1 MIKTRFAPSP
11 TGVLHVGG
19 ARTALFC
26 WLYSKKMGGKFV
38 LRIEDTDL
46 ERSTPESVQAILDG
60 MTWLG
65 LDYEEGPYYQTERF
79 DRYLEVIGRLV
90 EQGDAYYCECSRERL
105 DALRTQQM
113 EAKQKPRYDGCCREQ
128 RLQPSAGK
136 PMVVRFRNPQQGI
149 VSFHD
154 HVKGEISVNNTE
166 LDDLIIARSDGSPT
180 YNLSVVVDDMDMEIT
195 HVLRGDDH
203 VNNTPRQI
211 NILRALQAP
220 VPEYAH
226 VPMILGDDGK
236 RLSKRHG
243 AVGVMEY
250 FEAGYLPEAMLNYLV
265 RLGWSHGDQEIFTRQ
280 EMIENFTLDGLNKS
294 ASSFN
299 TEKLNWV
306 NQQYLISTSLDK
318 IVELVK
324 QRLDRLELVYDSSL
338 DFSTVVD
345 LYRQRVSTVNELVD
359 SILYCF
365 QEFSEYDEKAA
376 RKVLNQS
383 AEEPLQLLLEQLSN
397 LETWNALSIHAVIAS
412 ITEKLGVGMGKVGQP
427 LRVAVTG
434 GSFSPPI
441 DQTVELLGKERSISR
456 IRRAIDYI
464 SVNTAS

>member
-26 WLYSKKMGGKFV
+26 WLYSKKVDGRFV

-46 ERSTPESVQAILDG
+46 ERSTPESVQAILDA
-60 MTWLG
+60 MQWLG
-65 LDYEEGPYYQTERF
+65 LDYDEGPYYQTQRF
-79 DRYLEVIGRLV
+79 ARYIEVINQLI
-90 EQGDAYYCECSRERL
+90 EQGHAYYCECSRERL
-105 DALRTQQM
+105 DDLREQQM
-113 EAKQKPRYDGCCREQ
+113 AAKQKPRYDGCCRELG
-128 RLQPSAGK
+128 LQADSDK
-136 PMVVRFRNPQQGI
+136 PMVVRFKNPQQGV

-154 HVKGEISVNNTE
+154 HVKGEISVSNSE

-180 YNLSVVVDDMDMEIT
+180 YNLSVVVDDMDMDIT

-211 NILRALQAP
+211 NILNALAAP

-250 FEAGYLPEAMLNYLV
+250 FAAGYLPEALLNYLV
-265 RLGWSHGDQEIFTRQ
+265 RLGWSHGDQEIFTLQ
-280 EMIENFTLDGLNKS
+280 EMIDNFSLDGLNKS

-299 TEKLNWV
+299 TDKLKWV
-306 NQQYLISTSLDK
+306 NQQYLMSSPLDR
-318 IVELVK
+318 IVQLVR
-324 QRLDRLELVYDSSL
+324 QRLDLLELVYDD
-338 DFSTVVD
+338 DFEFATVVD
-345 LYRQRVSTVNELVD
+345 LYRQRVFTINELVD

-365 QEFSEYDEKAA
+365 QDFTAYDEKAA
-376 RKVLNQS
+376 QKVLKP
-383 AEEPLQLLLEQLSN
+383 AALEPLQRLLDLLAELDS
-397 LETWNALSIHAVIAS
+397 WNAVSIHDVVAKVTA
-412 ITEKLGVGMGKVGQP
+412 ELEVGMGKVGQP

-441 DQTVELLGKERSISR
+441 DQTVELLGKERSINR
-456 IRRAIDYI
+456 IQRAIEFI
-464 SVNTAS
+464 STNHA

>member
-60 MTWLG
+60 MAWLG

-79 DRYLEVIGRLV
+79 DRYLEVIGQLV

-105 DALRTQQM
+105 DALRAQQM
-113 EAKQKPRYDGCCREQ
+113 EAKQKPRYDGCCRELG
-128 RLQPSAGK
+128 LQPIAGK
-136 PMVVRFRNPQQGI
+136 PMVVRFSNPRQGI

-211 NILRALQAP
+211 NILRALEAP

-226 VPMILGDDGK
+226 VPMILGADGK

-250 FEAGYLPEAMLNYLV
+250 FDAGYLPEAMLNYLV
-265 RLGWSHGDQEIFTRQ
+265 RLGWSHGDQEIFTCQ
-280 EMIENFTLDGLNKS
+280 EMIENFTLDALNKS

-306 NQQYLISTSLDK
+306 NQQYLVSTSLDK

-324 QRLDRLELVYDSSL
+324 QRLDRLEIDYDSSL
-338 DFSTVVD
+338 DFSAMVD

-365 QEFSEYDEKAA
+365 QDFSEYDAKAA
-376 RKVLNQS
+376 RKALNQS
-383 AEEPLQLLLEQLSN
+383 ALEPLQLLLEQLSK
-397 LETWNALSIHAVIAS
+397 LETWNALSIHAVIES

-441 DQTVELLGKERSISR
+441 DQTVELLGKQRSIAR
-456 IRRAIDYI
+456 IQRAIDYI
-464 SVNTAS
+464 SVNTNP